1 MTMTENRPSTALIV
15 IDVQASFTVRPQWK
29 EEDIPAYLAAQNKLI
44 EGALARGLPI
54 VRVFHV
60 EPEGPFSLASGLIKP
75 IDGLKDYEPALTIHK
90 HAHSAMSGTR
100 LSSWLIENGIR
111 RIIVSGLRT
120 EQCVETTTR
129 DASDRGFL
137 VDYVTE
143 ATCTFPIKHA
153 SGRTFTS
160 DEIKMRTEIVL
171 QDRFANVVT
180 VDQAL
185 ERAVPAKLKA
195 AA

>member
-1 MTMTENRPSTALIV
+1 MTENRPTTALIV

-29 EEDIPAYLAAQNKLI
+29 KEDIPAYLAAQNRLI
-44 EGALARGLPI
+44 EGCAARGIPI

-75 IDGLKDYEPALTIHK
+75 IEGLADFEPALTIHK

-129 DASDRGFL
+129 HASDSGFL
-137 VDYVTE
+137 VDYVTQ
-143 ATCTFPIKHA
+143 ATCTFSIKHS
-153 SGRTFTS
+153 SGRVFTS
-160 DEIKMRTEIVL
+160 DEIKMRTEFVL

-185 ERAVPAKLKA
+185 ERAAPAKLKA